1 MLARR
6 EESARAY
13 ARCPLALSRA
23 RPLALFA
30 RVARAR
36 ARSQVWG
43 IPEDGLTETITEPLV
58 DLHGHGRKVTLLRFN
73 PTTNNV
79 LASISADLTMK
90 VWDIE
95 KGAQI
100 STATSEAEQL
110 LQDVVWD
117 YFGGQYAASSKDK
130 CVRIYDARA
139 GGAAS
144 AEIHEAHEGAKS
156 TKLTFLGRLN
166 NLVTVG
172 FTKQSQ
178 RQFKIWDPRKL
189 DKYTKKVDIDQAAG
203 VIIPCVRRGA
213 LRERERRS
221 KRETEH
227 KHARARNA
235 LVCIVSLERENAS
248 RPYARS
254 RALSPRSATLTTTRT
269 CSTWRARATATSATS
284 SA

>member
-1 MLARR
+1 MAH
-6 EESARAY
+6 SCFTSPA
-13 ARCPLALSRA
+13 
-23 RPLALFA
+23 
-30 RVARAR
+30 
-36 ARSQVWG
+36 
-43 IPEDGLTETITEPLV
+43 TV
-58 DLHGHGRKVTLLRFN
+58 D
-73 PTTNNV
+73 
-79 LASISADLTMK
+79 
-90 VWDIE
+90 
-95 KGAQI
+95 
-100 STATSEAEQL
+100 
-110 LQDVVWD
+110 
-117 YFGGQYAASSKDK
+117 
-130 CVRIYDARA
+130 
-139 GGAAS
+139 
-144 AEIHEAHEGAKS
+144 HEAHEGAKS